1 MKANLTE
8 LIVSQD
14 YYQIL
19 DWAKSLSDEKRYTT
33 IEILKNLDPDE
44 VIDEPRP
51 KNYSQKYA
59 DKYFR
64 MVSIKTFM
72 TICCVRS
79 KKDIHL
85 TVPDRSGNESAVHT
99 YLCRPEFG
107 IAPLVAYFELYPPDY
122 LSQIVEQNSKQREWN
137 NDFQLLWKLYENG
150 YVTFNEEIFVRSLFI
165 IPMFNRNTMED
176 VKFLAEHPEAI
187 HSVLLQF
194 YKYEI
199 PVLDISKWQAKKEF
213 CCKKCT
219 EYWDEVFAELLTKG
233 VLKDRTIIRDL
244 LSTLTYNWKKRHL
257 EWHIRLLK
265 LFNATREEY
274 LANQDYLLNALSTHN
289 NSVCNFVIYT
299 VETFYK
305 EEAFDVETFLQNLHN
320 LFVKENSNK
329 AIRTALDITAYIME
343 NNPTLRKYANTIS
356 NALIQPSDQIQE
368 KAALLLK
375 KLLNKDDLKKTI
387 ELFASSLK
395 QKARD
400 ILTVEQEKIE
410 ESLIST
416 LKNAPVPYPA
426 TWEDFL
432 FHIGKTISS
441 LNAIDID
448 IMYNGFIEFQD
459 QLQDNYFTQLKPY
472 IKKVAKSNANE
483 ELLVYISEFFESYIT
498 FDKKYKISN
507 PEFIKFGIN
516 PSPFMRNRNKWIL
529 DKIKRSSW
537 LPLLSTPT
545 HYPFYIHPDILVTRL
560 SQYEKAGEPVEMEDL
575 IIACNRILKIQ
586 ITAEVKK
593 QAEKLNG
600 YYASAIQYLLGI
612 SGQITFDKETLPLW
626 TQISRTKDANGTFKE
641 FEKSEAKSFPTVVNP
656 FFISYTLMY
665 NSMELD
671 DRWNN
676 AHTRQKEKTPY
687 PYPYFYTAYNSH
699 KSNSKAGFLY
709 WVSLAPHY
717 IDAILL
723 IDLPWSCTK
732 NELKAF
738 EYCSYP
744 LQYLIENQIQV
755 HHSGWLYIAFCLIFD
770 KKTSR
775 TLATEYISM
784 AFNLGFINKEY
795 LAESL
800 SDMLMSHFTPVDRL
814 IEYFDQMNPDH
825 IKTFQLLIIEKC
837 IRKVEINNLPVNLKK
852 LVASYYD
859 LNNSLNKEPDKEID
873 LMINTIKKQS
883 RTFSY

>member
-1 MKANLTE
+1 
-8 LIVSQD
+8 
-14 YYQIL
+14 
-19 DWAKSLSDEKRYTT
+19 
-33 IEILKNLDPDE
+33 
-44 VIDEPRP
+44 
-51 KNYSQKYA
+51 
-59 DKYFR
+59 
-64 MVSIKTFM
+64 M

-79 KKDIHL
+79 KKDVPL
-85 TVPDRSGNESAVHT
+85 TVPDRSGSVSAIHT
-99 YLCRPEFG
+99 YLCIPEFG
-107 IAPLVAYFELYPPDY
+107 TTPLLAYFELYTPDY

-137 NDFQLLWKLYENG
+137 NNFQLLWKLYENG
-150 YVTFNEEIFVRSLFI
+150 YITFNEEIFVRSLFI

-176 VKFLAEHPEAI
+176 VKFLTEHPEAI
-187 HSVLLQF
+187 HRVLLQF
-194 YKYEI
+194 YKYEL
-199 PVLDISKWQAKKEF
+199 PVLDISKWQSKKEF
-213 CCKKCT
+213 CHKKCT
-219 EYWDEVFAELLTKG
+219 EYWDEVFAELLAKG
-233 VLKDRTIIRDL
+233 VLKDRTIIRNL
-244 LSTLTYNWKKRHL
+244 LRTLTYSWKTRHL

-274 LANQDYLLNALSTHN
+274 LANQDYLLNALSVHN

-305 EEAFDVETFLQNLHN
+305 EEAFDAETFLQNLHN
-320 LFVKENSNK
+320 LFVKENSYK

-343 NNPTLRKYANTIS
+343 NYPALSKYANTIS
-356 NALIQPSDQIQE
+356 NALIQPSDKIQE

-375 KLLNKDDLKKTI
+375 KLLNKDDLKKTV
-387 ELFASSLK
+387 ELFSSSLK

-416 LKNAPVPYPA
+416 LKNAPVVYPA
-426 TWEDFL
+426 TWEDFF

-441 LNAIDID
+441 LNATDID

-459 QLQDNYFTQLKPY
+459 QLHDNYFTQLRPF
-472 IKKVAKSNANE
+472 IKKVAKSKANE

-507 PEFIKFGIN
+507 PVFIKHGIN
-516 PSPFMRNRNKWIL
+516 PNPFMRNRNKWLL
-529 DKIKRSSW
+529 DKVKRGCR

-545 HYPFYIHPDILVTRL
+545 HYPFYIHPEILVSRL
-560 SQYEKAGEPVEMEDL
+560 YQYEKAGEPVEMEDL

-586 ITAEVKK
+586 IPAEIKEQAKK
-593 QAEKLNG
+593 LRG
-600 YYASAIQYLLGI
+600 YYAGAIQYLLGI
-612 SGQITFDKETLPLW
+612 SDQITFDKETLPLW
-626 TQISRTKDANGTFKE
+626 TQIARTKDVNGVFKA
-641 FEKSEAKSFPTVVNP
+641 FEKTEAKDYPSVVNP

-676 AHTRQKEKTPY
+676 AQTREKGKNPY
-687 PYPYFYTAYNSH
+687 PYLYFYTAYNSH
-699 KSNSKAGFLY
+699 KSSSKAGFFY
-709 WVSLAPHY
+709 WLSLVPHY

-723 IDLPWSCTK
+723 IDLPWGCTK

-784 AFNLGFINKEY
+784 AFNMDFINKDY

-800 SDMLMSHFTPVDRL
+800 SDMLMSHFAPVDRL
-814 IEYFDQMNPDH
+814 IEYFDQLNPDH
-825 IKTFQLLIIEKC
+825 IKSFQLLIIEKC
-837 IRKVEINNLPVNLKK
+837 IRKVKIDDLPINFKK

-859 LNNSLNKEPDKEID
+859 INNLLNKEPDNEID